1 LGKALFAKI
10 SRGRHGHDRMVAVF
24 TTTCAISSYHVDE
37 FLHAGNEQFDAII
50 IDGQV

>member
-1 LGKALFAKI
+1 LDPALKLNGFN
-10 SRGRHGHDRMVAVF
+10 
-24 TTTCAISSYHVDE
+24 CCHVDE